1 MLPAFPS
8 SFETRILSFKSLRNT
23 HVDLTLDQERPSESL
38 GIFNMELFAI
48 TRLHSR
54 SVIYQS
60 LCQAPSWTPLLAFS
74 AWHFQFSLIRACL
87 VLKPTYVVHTSG
99 LPRSPRHLL
108 HITSISVGKELY
120 RRLSVAMIRTRWR
133 DGGSLEKSLAGL
145 TVPEGEC
152 IMTGKRGD
160 MWLEQEAERSP
171 LQSHVENGEN
181 KLEVGWGHILS
192 KPDTSDIFPP
202 GSLRIPASSHP
213 QTTPPKGDQVFKYM
227 SLWRTFS
234 MQPPLSSRVPT
245 LVGCWRGSG
254 CWNIKGVFIL

>member
-87 VLKPTYVVHTSG
+87 VWKPTYVVHTSG
-99 LPRSPRHLL
+99 LPRSPRDLL
-108 HITSISVGKELY
+108 HITAISVGKELN
-120 RRLSVAMIRTRWR
+120 RRLCVAMRGTRWR
-133 DGGSLEKSLAGL
+133 DGQKSLAGL

-152 IMTGKRGD
+152 VMTGKRGG
-160 MWLEQEAERSP
+160 MWLEQEAERSH
-171 LQSHVENGEN
+171 LQSHVENREN
-181 KLEVGWGHILS
+181 KLEVGWGYILS

-202 GSLRIPASSHP
+202 ASLRIPASSHP
-213 QTTPPKGDQVFKYM
+213 QTAPPEGVQVFKYM
-227 SLWRTFS
+227 SLWRTFP
-234 MQPPLSSRVPT
+234 MQPPLSSRVLT

-254 CWNIKGVFIL
+254 CWNRKGVFIL